1 VKRVFGLRWRMTAA
15 LLAVSALA
23 ITVAAVSLLLP
34 LDVLLRRD
42 AVHSLA
48 AEART
53 ARGAFTALPPG
64 EVRAGSPELDRVVRR
79 LGQQTAADVAVL
91 DSRGR
96 ILASTDVDPRE
107 RYGDVRVALRQ
118 DRMVKGSADVPGTD
132 RPEARVAMPI
142 RAGVGFA
149 LRKSLAYKSAAQR
162 VITRALAV
170 SALIALVV
178 ALAAGAVLAG
188 RLVRRLTALRD
199 TSLRLGE
206 LGPLAEVRD
215 DGARDEVGDLTR
227 AFARMQER
235 LREQEQAR
243 RTFVATASHELR
255 TPVTSLR
262 LMLQS
267 AIEELE
273 VPDPDLHD
281 ARDQLARAVGQTDRL
296 GALAAELLDLSRLDA
311 GLPLR
316 SERVELGELA
326 RAVIAEFQPRARAA
340 GTELRL
346 SPGEPAWAT
355 ADPGSVAQIVRILLD
370 NALRYGGEGIDVE
383 VAGGAVTVSDA
394 GPGVPA
400 SDAGRIFDRFAR
412 GADAAGSSGFGL
424 GLAIGREL
432 ARRMGGDLV
441 LAGEPPGAR
450 FRLSLPAAVAPAA
463 EPIVVPAV

>member
-1 VKRVFGLRWRMTAA
+1 MTAA

-23 ITVAAVSLLLP
+23 IGVAAVSLLLP
-34 LDVLLRRD
+34 LDGLLRRD
-42 AVHSLA
+42 AVRSLA

-64 EVRAGSPELDRVVRR
+64 ELRAGSPELDRVVRR
-79 LGQQTAADVAVL
+79 LGQQTAADVVVL
-91 DSRGR
+91 DARGR
-96 ILASTDVDPRE
+96 ILAATDVDPRE
-107 RYGDVRVALRQ
+107 RYGDVRVALREG
-118 DRMVKGSADVPGTD
+118 RTVKGSADVPGTD
-132 RPEARVAMPI
+132 RPEARVALPI
-142 RAGVGFA
+142 RAGVGLA

-162 VITRALAV
+162 VIGRALAV
-170 SALIALVV
+170 SALIALIV

-188 RLVRRLTALRD
+188 RLVRRLTELRD

-206 LGPLAEVRD
+206 LGPLAEVQD

-227 AFARMQER
+227 AFAGMQER
-235 LREQEQAR
+235 LRNQEQAR

-273 VPDPDLHD
+273 AADPDMAD

-296 GALAAELLDLSRLDA
+296 GALTAELLDLSRLDA

-326 RAVIAEFQPRARAA
+326 RSVIAEFRPRADAA
-340 GTELRL
+340 GARLRL
-346 SPGEPAWAT
+346 DAPTPEWVT

-370 NALRYGGEGIDVE
+370 NALRYGGGQIEVE
-383 VAGGAVTVSDA
+383 VHSAAVTVRDA

-400 SDAGRIFDRFAR
+400 PDADRIFARFAR
-412 GADAAGSSGFGL
+412 GADPAGSSGFGL

-432 ARRMGGDLV
+432 ARRMGGE
-441 LAGEPPGAR
+441 LALPGEPPGAR

-463 EPIVVPAV
+463 EEIVVPAV

>member
-1 VKRVFGLRWRMTAA
+1 
-15 LLAVSALA
+15 
-23 ITVAAVSLLLP
+23 
-34 LDVLLRRD
+34 
-42 AVHSLA
+42 
-48 AEART
+48 
-53 ARGAFTALPPG
+53 
-64 EVRAGSPELDRVVRR
+64 
-79 LGQQTAADVAVL
+79 
-91 DSRGR
+91 
-96 ILASTDVDPRE
+96 
-107 RYGDVRVALRQ
+107 
-118 DRMVKGSADVPGTD
+118 
-132 RPEARVAMPI
+132 MPI
-142 RAGVGFA
+142 RAGYAFA
-149 LRKSLAYKSAAQR
+149 LRKSLAYKSATQR

-178 ALAAGAVLAG
+178 ALAAGTVLAG

-206 LGPLAEVRD
+206 LGPLAEVHD

-267 AIEELE
+267 AIDELE
-273 VPDPDLHD
+273 APNPDLHD

-326 RAVIAEFQPRARAA
+326 RSVIAEFQPRAAA
-340 GTELRL
+340 TGAALRL
-346 SPGEPAWAT
+346 RAHEPQWAM

-370 NALRYGGEGIDVE
+370 NALRYGDGRVDVE
-383 VAGGAVTVSDA
+383 VAGGGVTVSDA
-394 GPGVPA
+394 GPGVA
-400 SDAGRIFDRFAR
+400 VGDADRIFERFQR
-412 GADAAGSSGFGL
+412 GADAVGSSGFGL
-424 GLAIGREL
+424 GLAIGRQL
-432 ARRMGGDLV
+432 ARRMGGELILV
-441 LAGEPPGAR
+441 GAPPGAR
-450 FRLSLPAAVAPAA
+450 FRLSLPAAVAPATEEFVA
-463 EPIVVPAV
+463 PAV